1 MATTAA
7 SNAPSAAAAAAAAA
21 STVPSSGAHNS
32 NALLIPRYLF
42 GIKGSVKNH
51 IAFADENIV
60 VYPCGHNVVLH
71 NMESKEQQFIHGM
84 ESGSVGG
91 ITALSVSPNKRY
103 VAIAEKAEKAVIHI
117 HDLVTLRRRKTLAL
131 ADNMSDSC
139 VWVAFSS
146 DNKYCVA
153 QGGAPD
159 WMLSLWLWEKAKLL
173 ASVKATNQAGGAVN
187 QVDFSPN
194 DPSVLCVSGNGIIK
208 FLRFVDGQLRLQ
220 ATPLKR
226 EPANFLCHAW
236 VSDDRVVA
244 AADTGELWLFEGV
257 EFRQVLAS
265 SPSDGNYVSS
275 ILGYSK
281 GFVCGGSGGI
291 VRIYD
296 RSDDGREFYKKA
308 KTFSVEGNS
317 STIANLAISPTEDSL
332 VCSLDNNQLYVL
344 TLSSTDIL
352 KEDAMNFEPLAT
364 SFHQP
369 GNAGDHITGLDTC
382 IRKPLVVTCGL
393 DKSVRVWNY
402 LDKSTDIMKFFKED
416 TYAVA
421 FHPSGLHV
429 AVGFT
434 DKLKLLNILM
444 DDIRA
449 FREFAIK
456 ACREVRFSHGGQYLA
471 AANNNV
477 VQVYATYTGEL
488 VGVLR
493 GHSNRVNAIAWKHD
507 DRKLLT
513 CGADGAILVWNL
525 RTATKVGDGH
535 SQARCTY
542 TDAILTHDGDVVY
555 ATGTDG
561 LLKEI
566 DVVTGV
572 ARCEHWAGGVSLGPL
587 ALAPSQQF
595 LYAGTVEPNRP
606 GSIRVYRLPLDNDA
620 SNAVAAAAAT
630 AAAASGSGATTTG
643 GGASGNAAPS
653 PTSPTAAGA
662 AASQAAGATTTTALQ
677 TLAASQSYVEYQCHD
692 LPVTRMRLS
701 FDNQFL
707 FTAGEDGSLCIF
719 ETRDLGGKSGGKGG
733 GASSGSGGGG
743 GSKEARSISTI
754 GGVSLDGG
762 SNSNA
767 PGGGNGIATNANG
780 MAFAEEILV
789 TKSDLEEKNRLMHE
803 LKTKVDELTLH
814 NEYQLRL
821 KDMNY
826 KEKIKEVSDKFM
838 AELTQDR
845 QRCTDLQQ
853 DKVEMESEYQKKMS
867 EMTKSHKNEFL
878 DLKATYEAKI
888 QAEKDRYTAL
898 EQARGEQNARF
909 EEENH
914 RLVESHTQFLAEMT
928 TEYDQKVA
936 QEQELQAK
944 CAKAKELLVHTNE
957 TLKRQL
963 EEDAELEIEELKM
976 RYEAKLQ
983 EEREATLRLK
993 GENGIM
999 KKKFSALQK
1008 DIEDQKEEIRSLE
1021 EKGKELFENIKGL
1034 EKDIQGHKKEIR
1046 EREETIQDKEKR
1058 IYDLKK
1064 KNQELEKF
1072 KFVLDY
1078 KIKELKRQI
1087 EPREKEIAD
1096 MKKQIEEMDAELE
1109 QYHKSNAALDLMI
1122 GELRLKMDGMQ
1133 KELDAQIR
1141 QVALGK
1147 LLMKQVQNDILTCA
1161 HVIEDKKALKNA
1173 VMALNKKYEE
1183 AVALDAKE
1191 PNSQAEYNRQR
1202 EYLEKEVESLK
1213 RKIMKGMTINESEL
1227 HRLQRENAMLT
1238 TQVNELRREFHNVK
1252 MSTQELRETAP
1263 LVLGGALRQQ
1273 QQPHTAPALS
1283 EKSVGGGDKARE
1295 VELQRTQ
1302 IAHLKERLTAL
1313 QRAMGG
1319 ALQLSL
1325 TGASTTA
1332 LGVSSSTMARRP
1344 APPPSSSPSHRLPPV

>member
-1 MATTAA
+1 MAGT
-7 SNAPSAAAAAAAAA
+7 SNAM
-21 STVPSSGAHNS
+21 
-32 NALLIPRYLF
+32 LIHRYLF
-42 GIKGSVKNH
+42 GIKGSVKNN
-51 IAFADENIV
+51 IAFADENLV
-60 VYPCGHNVVLH
+60 VYPCGHNVVIH

-84 ESGSVGG
+84 ESGSIGG
-91 ITALSVSPNKRY
+91 ITALCVSATKRY
-103 VAIAEKAEKAVIHI
+103 VAIAEKSDKALVHI
-117 HDLVTLRRRKTLAL
+117 HDLNTLRKRKTLSL
-131 ADNMSDSC
+131 LDNMSDTC
-139 VWVAFSS
+139 VWVAFSG
-146 DNKYCVA
+146 DHKYCLT

-159 WMLSLWLWEKAKLL
+159 WVLSLWMWEKTKLIT
-173 ASVKATNQAGGAVN
+173 SVKASNQAGGAIN

-194 DPSVLCVSGNGIIK
+194 DPTTICVSGNGIIK
-208 FLRFVDGQLRLQ
+208 SFKFVDGQLRLQ
-220 ATPLKR
+220 PTPLKR

-236 VSDDRVVA
+236 INDERVIA
-244 AADTGELWLFEGV
+244 AADSGELWMFENM
-257 EFRQVLAS
+257 EFRQILSS
-265 SPSDGNYVSS
+265 SPSDGNFVSS

-296 RSDDGREFYKKA
+296 RSDDGREYYKKS

-317 STIANLAISPTEDSL
+317 STITNIAISPTEDSL
-332 VCSLDNNQLYVL
+332 VCSLENNQLYVL

-352 KEDAMNFEPLAT
+352 KEDAMIFELLLT
-364 SFHQP
+364 SFHGP
-369 GNAGDHITGLDTC
+369 GTSGSHITGLDSC
-382 IRKPLVVTCGL
+382 IRKPLIATCGL

-402 LDKSTDIMKFFKED
+402 LDKSTDIMKYFKD
-416 TYAVA
+416 DAYSIA

-429 AVGFT
+429 VVGFS
-434 DKLKLLNILM
+434 DKLKMLNILM

-456 ACREVRFSHGGQYLA
+456 ACKEVRFSHGGQYFA

-477 VQVYATYTGEL
+477 VQVYSTYTGEL
-488 VGVLR
+488 VSVLR

-513 CGADGAILVWNL
+513 CGADGSILIWNL

-542 TDAILTHDGDVVY
+542 TDAIMSFDADVIY

-566 DVVTGV
+566 DVVSGAARGEHV
-572 ARCEHWAGGVSLGPL
+572 AGIALGAL
-587 ALAPSQQF
+587 ALSASQQL
-595 LYAGTVEPNRP
+595 LYVGSAESNRP
-606 GSIRVYRLPLDNDA
+606 GSIRVYRLPIEKDPA
-620 SNAVAAAAAT
+620 HA
-630 AAAASGSGATTTG
+630 
-643 GGASGNAAPS
+643 GGASSGGQTAGSGSSSNPSANSNQLAPF
-653 PTSPTAAGA
+653 
-662 AASQAAGATTTTALQ
+662 
-677 TLAASQSYVEYQCHD
+677 VEFQCHD
-692 LPVTRMRLS
+692 LAVTRMRLS
-701 FDNQFL
+701 FDNQYL
-707 FTAGEDGSLCIF
+707 FSTGEDGSLCIF
-719 ETRDLGGKSGGKGG
+719 ETRDLLGKGG
-733 GASSGSGGGG
+733 LARGGAGGAAGMSSVRM
-743 GSKEARSISTI
+743 SKDNR
-754 GGVSLDGG
+754 GDG
-762 SNSNA
+762 
-767 PGGGNGIATNANG
+767 NANNG
-780 MAFAEEILV
+780 NSGLPFAEEILV
-789 TKSDLEEKNRLMHE
+789 TKSDLEEKNRLMNE

-826 KEKIKEVSDKFM
+826 KEKIKEVSDKFT

-845 QRCTDLQQ
+845 QRCNDLQQ
-853 DKVEMESEYQKKMS
+853 DKADMEADYQRKME
-867 EMTKSHKNEFL
+867 EMTLQHKREFL
-878 DLKATYEAKI
+878 ELKATYESKI
-888 QAEKDRYTAL
+888 QAEKERYAAL
-898 EQARGEQNARF
+898 EQARGEQNTRF

-914 RLVESHTQFLAEMT
+914 LLVESHTHFLAEMT

-936 QEQELQAK
+936 QEQEMQSK
-944 CAKAKELLVHTNE
+944 CAKAKDILIDTNE
-957 TLKRQL
+957 TLKKQL
-963 EEDAELEIEELKM
+963 EEDAEIEIEEMKM
-976 RYEAKLQ
+976 KYELKLQ

-1133 KELDAQIR
+1133 KEMNIQVS
-1141 QVALGK
+1141 QVAMGK
-1147 LLMKQVQNDILTCA
+1147 LLMKQVQSDIMACA
-1161 HVIEDKKALKNA
+1161 QLLEEKKALKNS

-1183 AVALDAKE
+1183 GVVADTKE

-1213 RKIMKGMTINESEL
+1213 RKIMKGMSINETEL
-1227 HRLQRENAMLT
+1227 HRLQRENALLT
-1238 TQVNELRREFHNVK
+1238 TQVNELRREFHTVK
-1252 MSTQELRETAP
+1252 MQTQDVRE
-1263 LVLGGALRQQ
+1263 
-1273 QQPHTAPALS
+1273 
-1283 EKSVGGGDKARE
+1283 EKQKHIIASRGKKPGSMEYMEKMRE
-1295 VELQRTQ
+1295 AELQRDQITQ
-1302 IAHLKERLTAL
+1302 LRERLASL
-1313 QRAMGG
+1313 QKAMGG
-1319 ALQLSL
+1319 ALQFSL
-1325 TGASTTA
+1325 PTGNNSP
-1332 LGVSSSTMARRP
+1332 SMQMPRRP
-1344 APPPSSSPSHRLPPV
+1344 VPGTQRLPPV